1 MYNEFTIHPAVQYL
15 AWITLPISLV
25 LFAAGFVFIVS
36 PQAVGIYAF
45 FHLDLSSLDGSP
57 RNFTTSDSHG
67 GIY

>member
-45 FHLDLSSLDGSP
+45 FSS
-57 RNFTTSDSHG
+57 
-67 GIY
+67 